1 MMLICLSQ
9 SVKNMTLDKE
19 QQTLVEQN
27 HNLIYGYAKI
37 KNLDIEDY
45 YGILAI
51 GLCKAAG
58 AYRQE
63 KGEFSTFAYQCM
75 NNELNDYYKSNR
87 KAIPSELV
95 ISLYASK
102 EVDDDSSIVYID
114 MIEDN
119 SSPYDNSLLDIQ
131 YSNMLKKLKSPEK
144 EIVEYLKDG
153 MTLESI
159 AEKLGCTK
167 SRVCQIRQK
176 LKKQWS
182 KYFK

>member
-1 MMLICLSQ
+1 M
-9 SVKNMTLDKE
+9 LDKE
-19 QQTLVEQN
+19 QQTLVEKN

-75 NNELNDYYKSNR
+75 GNELNNYYCKSNR
-87 KAIPSELV
+87 KDIPSELI
-95 ISLYASK
+95 ISLDAPK
-102 EVDDDSSIVYID
+102 EVNDDSSIMYMDILKD
-114 MIEDN
+114 DLN
-119 SSPYDNSLLDIQ
+119 PYDDSLLNIQ
-131 YSNMLKKLKSPEK
+131 YNNMLKKLKSPEK
-144 EIVEYLKDG
+144 EIIEYLKDG

-159 AEKLGCTK
+159 AKKIGCTK
-167 SRVCQIRQK
+167 SKVYRIRQK